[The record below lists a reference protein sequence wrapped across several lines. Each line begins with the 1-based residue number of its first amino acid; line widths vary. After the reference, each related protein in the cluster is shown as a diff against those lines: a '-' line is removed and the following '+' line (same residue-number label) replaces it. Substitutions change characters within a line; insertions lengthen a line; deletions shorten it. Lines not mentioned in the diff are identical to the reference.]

1 MLTFW
6 VLCVILWLQ
15 GEARIAADS
24 ATHGCCGTGVDAP
37 ILCVRGLVVSGGQV
51 LKTLPLLSWVIGRQS
66 EAGYSARTCTKCAYN
81 FNKGE
86 RFPVSNNRSNL
97 DV

>member
-1 MLTFW
+1 MR
-6 VLCVILWLQ
+6 VIIWLQ

-37 ILCVRGLVVSGGQV
+37 VLCVKSLVVSGGQV
-51 LKTLPLLSWVIGRQS
+51 LENSPLAAVGDR
-66 EAGYSARTCTKCAYN
+66 EAVGSRILRSNLHQMRHN

-86 RFPVSNNRSNL
+86 RLLVSNNQ
-97 DV
+97 DI